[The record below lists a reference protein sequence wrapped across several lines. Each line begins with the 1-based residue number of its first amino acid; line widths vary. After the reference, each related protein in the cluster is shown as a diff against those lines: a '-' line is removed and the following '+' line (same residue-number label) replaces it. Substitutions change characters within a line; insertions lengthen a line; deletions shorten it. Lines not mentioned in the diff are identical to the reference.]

1 MAPSA
6 VEYFWFLRV
15 VYVSNPDMLH
25 CRSIRSR
32 VLNGWV
38 FIIIVKITKIYFGGN
53 TNGSC

>member
-38 FIIIVKITKIYFGGN
+38 FIILVKITKIYFGGN